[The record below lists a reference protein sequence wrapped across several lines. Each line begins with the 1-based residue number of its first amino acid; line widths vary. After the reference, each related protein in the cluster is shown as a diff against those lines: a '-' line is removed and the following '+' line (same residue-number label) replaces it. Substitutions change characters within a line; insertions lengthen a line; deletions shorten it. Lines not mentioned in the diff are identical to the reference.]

1 MPTLHDVTTRA
12 SEGSI
17 DLVYVLVGPERLL
30 IERAVDALRAAVDD
44 MGAPGFNVD
53 VFVGKGLEAG
63 PVISAARTLP
73 MMADVRLVLVRHV
86 DAMTPSEQTS
96 LADYLDD
103 PADTACVV
111 LTAEKLDGRSKL
123 VKSAKKRGFLVEA
136 KPLRGREL
144 REFIRAEASARDHH
158 IAPQAVETLLDAV
171 GDDLAAIDDSMERLS
186 LFVGAGQRIDA
197 QAVMQCVTRIRVE
210 SIWSLVDAIGLKDR
224 RKGIAAAQSLL
235 DDREPPLR
243 LLAMVARQLRIV
255 AKMREALS
263 EGLRPQEA
271 AKRAGAPPF
280 KASDLTESARR
291 FTAESLGWAFAV
303 IAETDRALKGSK
315 RPADTIF
322 QEAVLELCADRPHAR
337 ARERYSPL
345 T

>member
-1 MPTLHDVTTRA
+1 MPTLQDVTTRA
-12 SEGSI
+12 RKGSL
-17 DLVYVLVGPERLL
+17 DPVYVLVGTERLL
-30 IERAVDALRAAVDD
+30 IERAVDAVRKAVDE
-44 MGAPGFNVD
+44 MGAPGFNIEIFD
-53 VFVGKGLEAG
+53 GKGLEAA
-63 PVISAARTLP
+63 VAISAARTLP
-73 MMADVRLVLVRHV
+73 MMADKRLVLIRRL
-86 DAMTPSEQTS
+86 DAMTPTEQNH
-96 LADYLDD
+96 LAEYLKD
-103 PADTACVV
+103 PSDTACMVM
-111 LTAEKLDGRSKL
+111 TADKLDGRSKL
-123 VKSAKKRGFLVEA
+123 GKAAKKAVCLIDA

-144 REFIRAEASARDHH
+144 REFIRAEATARDHN

-171 GDDLAAIDDSMERLS
+171 GDDLAAIDDAMERLS

-197 QAVMQCVTRIRVE
+197 DAVMRCVTRIRVE

-255 AKMREALS
+255 ARMREALS

-291 FTAESLGWAFAV
+291 FTADSLGRAFTL

-315 RPADTIF
+315 RPPDVIL
-322 QEAVLELCADRPHAR
+322 QDAVLELCADGP
-337 ARERYSPL
+337 
-345 T
+345 